1 MTEKIVNVYDPPD
14 AAVPDT
20 GKYTAAMTFRASRE
34 AKALRLRRW
43 YAGLTALSLAWAGLL
58 TWDEERLAGRLVEVA
73 RTKPVYAL
81 QQDLAGHQ
89 SLVLLDDTLDVTKG
103 ARLNAVRWFVVWTRE
118 LGTDPVA
125 MARDRA
131 AARAR
136 LVSGVERKLDALLA
150 SDLKAAAGWSRDV
163 TGIRIEERDRDERAH
178 LSAFEAVWV
187 ETLYKDFKPQNRSL
201 MSAAV
206 VTRDGPSR
214 EGALDGVAIAG
225 FSAPSATPMPLEPPP
240 AAPPMAQSQ
249 GLERPSAPEAVP

>member
-1 MTEKIVNVYDPPD
+1 MTEKIVNAYDPPG

-20 GKYTAAMTFRASRE
+20 SRYTAAMTFRASRE

-43 YAGLTALSLAWAGLL
+43 YAGLTVTSLLWAGLM

-73 RTKPVYAL
+73 RTKPVYAV

-118 LGTDPVA
+118 IGTDPVA

-136 LVSGVERKLDALLA
+136 LVPGVEHKLDALFA

-163 TGIRIEERDRDERAH
+163 TGIRIEERDRDEGTH

-187 ETLYKDFKPQNRSL
+187 ETLYKGFKPQSRSL

-214 EGALDGVAIAG
+214 EGALDGVAISG
-225 FSAPSATPMPLEPPP
+225 FSEPSATPMPLEPPT
-240 AAPPMAQSQ
+240 ASHPMAQPR
-249 GLERPSAPEAVP
+249 GLAPEAVP